1 MGIKMPVKKSMKSNI
16 VLNSIKTAM
25 GFIFPLI
32 TFPYVLRVLGTVGI
46 GKVNFSNSI
55 ISYFALAAS
64 LGVVSYSIREVKPS
78 ARGEL

>member
-32 TFPYVLRVLGTVGI
+32 AFPYVSRVLGTVG
-46 GKVNFSNSI
+46 G
-55 ISYFALAAS
+55 
-64 LGVVSYSIREVKPS
+64 
-78 ARGEL
+78 